1 MPSETIKV
9 LRMDMKIS
17 KVCVKIDPS
26 IKSPFQLQSEG
37 HAKIQEPINSENR
50 TALLL
55 YTMKLFMPDSDI
67 VDIQFDTN
75 TVVEFDR
82 VPEDYMQA
90 GKDCLGELRDK
101 IYTKLDEILDVMG
114 YSPLDLSAHID
125 SEQGTK
131 E

>member
-1 MPSETIKV
+1 
-9 LRMDMKIS
+9 MDMKIS
-17 KVCVKIDPS
+17 KVCVRIDPS

-37 HAKIQEPINSENR
+37 HAKIQEPLNSEDR

-55 YTMKLFMPDSDI
+55 YSMKVFMPESDI

-82 VPEDYMQA
+82 VPKDYMQA
-90 GKDCLGELRDK
+90 GKDCLGKLRDN
-101 IYTKLDEILDVMG
+101 IYKKLDEILDVMG
-114 YSPLDLSAHID
+114 YPPLDLSDHID
-125 SEQGTK
+125 SEQETK